1 MPRHA
6 AVVFLSLFTC
16 VAAVACNTDA
26 PVHPTQ
32 QPSFSIGNPVNT
44 GSANPLTLAVI
55 GDIPY
60 GAQKL
65 EDFPKLIALMNEDP
79 KVDLVVH
86 LGDIKAGSSS
96 PCTDDYFATIRGL
109 FDTIK
114 DPLVY
119 TPGDNEWTDC
129 HVAGKNNGLYTP
141 TERLQA
147 VRALFFPVPGQ
158 TLGGRKKQVLTEA
171 DDAANSAYV
180 ENTMF
185 MESRVVFAALDITG
199 SNNDL
204 ASWGSPLP
212 ADAASFPSQ
221 AQEVAS
227 RGQANTAWL
236 TKAFDLANAEDAAA
250 VVLFMQADMWDVTAQ
265 LSGFDALVT
274 QIGTLAS
281 AFGKPVLILEGD
293 SHRFK
298 VDNPFSASPANAQ
311 THALHPSTPVAENVT
326 RMVVEGSDGRT
337 EYVRLTIDPKPTTG
351 SVFSWDRV
359 PLQ

>member
-6 AVVFLSLFTC
+6 AVVSLSLFTC
-16 VAAVACNTDA
+16 IAAAACNTDA
-26 PVHPTQ
+26 PVNPQQ
-32 QPSFSIGNPVNT
+32 QPSFDIGNPINT
-44 GSANPLTLAVI
+44 GSANPYTLAVI

-65 EDFPKLIALMNEDP
+65 EDFPKLIALMNADP
-79 KVDLVVH
+79 KVDVAVH

-96 PCTDDYFATIRGL
+96 PCTDEYFTTIRGL
-109 FDTIK
+109 FDTFQ

-129 HVAGKNNGLYTP
+129 HVASKNNGLYTP
-141 TERLQA
+141 TERLQV
-147 VRALFFPVPGQ
+147 VRTLFFPVPGQ
-158 TLGGRKKQVLTEA
+158 TLGGRKKQVLTQA
-171 DDAANSAYV
+171 DDATNSAYV

-185 MESRVVFAALDITG
+185 MESRVVFAALNITG

-212 ADAASFPSQ
+212 ADAASFPTQ
-221 AQEVAS
+221 AEEVAS
-227 RGQANTAWL
+227 RAQANTAWL
-236 TKAFDLANAEDAAA
+236 NKAFALANTEDAAG
-250 VVLFMQADMWDVTAQ
+250 VVLFMQADMWDPTAK
-265 LSGFDALVT
+265 LDGFDALVT
-274 QIGTLAS
+274 QIGTLAA

-298 VDNPFSASPANAQ
+298 VDNPFSASPENALA
-311 THALHPSTPVAENVT
+311 HALHPSTPVAEHVT

-351 SVFSWDRV
+351 SIFSWERV

>member
-6 AVVFLSLFTC
+6 AVVSLSLFTC
-16 VAAVACNTDA
+16 IVAAACNTDA
-26 PVHPTQ
+26 PVNPQQ
-32 QPSFSIGNPVNT
+32 QPWFDIGNPINT
-44 GSANPLTLAVI
+44 GSANPYTLAVI

-65 EDFPKLIALMNEDP
+65 EDFPKLIALMNADP
-79 KVDLVVH
+79 KVDVAVH

-96 PCTDDYFATIRGL
+96 PCTDEYFTTIRGL
-109 FDTIK
+109 FDTFQ

-129 HVAGKNNGLYTP
+129 HVASKNNGLYTP
-141 TERLQA
+141 TERLAA

-158 TLGGRKKQVLTEA
+158 TLGGRKKQLLTQA
-171 DDAANSAYV
+171 DDPDNSAFV

-185 MESRVVFAALDITG
+185 MESRVVFAALNITG

-212 ADAASFPSQ
+212 ADAASFPTQ
-221 AQEVAS
+221 ADEVAS
-227 RGQANTAWL
+227 RAQANTAWL
-236 TKAFDLANAEDAAA
+236 NKAFALANTEDAAG
-250 VVLFMQADMWDVTAQ
+250 VVLFMQADMWDPTAK
-265 LSGFDALVT
+265 LDGFDALVT
-274 QIGTLAS
+274 QIGTLAA

-298 VDNPFSASPANAQ
+298 VDNPFSASPENALA
-311 THALHPSTPVAENVT
+311 HALHPSTPVAENVT

-351 SVFSWDRV
+351 SIFSWDRV

>member
-1 MPRHA
+1 MSRHA
-6 AVVFLSLFTC
+6 AVVSFTALTC
-16 VAAVACNTDA
+16 VAALACNTDS
-26 PVHPTQ
+26 PVNPTPR
-32 QPSFSIGNPVNT
+32 PSSSVGNPINT
-44 GSANPLTLAVI
+44 GSSNPFTLAVI

-65 EDFPKLIALMNEDP
+65 EDFPKLIALMNGDP
-79 KVDLVVH
+79 KVDLAVH

-96 PCTDDYFATIRGL
+96 PCTDEYFAMIRGL
-109 FDTIK
+109 FDTFK

-129 HVAGKNNGLYTP
+129 HVASKNNGLYTP

-147 VRALFFPVPGQ
+147 VRTLFFPIAGQ
-158 TLGGRKKQVLTEA
+158 TLGGRKKQVLTQA
-171 DDAANSAYV
+171 DDPANSAYV

-185 MESRVVFAALDITG
+185 MESRVVFAALNITG

-212 ADAASFPSQ
+212 ADAANYPTQ

-227 RGQANTAWL
+227 RAQANATWL
-236 TKAFDLANAEDAAA
+236 NQAFALANAQDAAA
-250 VVLFMQADMWDVTAQ
+250 VVLFMQADMWDPTAA

-274 QIGTLAS
+274 QIGTLAA
-281 AFGKPVLILEGD
+281 AFGRPVLILEGD

-311 THALHPSTPVAENVT
+311 AHALHPSTPVAENVT

-337 EYVRLTIDPKPTTG
+337 EYVRLTIDPKPKTG
-351 SVFSWDRV
+351 SIFAWERV

>member
-6 AVVFLSLFTC
+6 AVVSLSLVTC

-26 PVHPTQ
+26 PVNPTQ
-32 QPSFSIGNPVNT
+32 QPSFSIGNPINT
-44 GSANPLTLAVI
+44 GSANPFTLAVI

-96 PCTDDYFATIRGL
+96 PCTDEYFATIRGL
-109 FDTIK
+109 FDTFK

-129 HVAGKNNGLYTP
+129 HVASKNNGLYTP

-147 VRALFFPVPGQ
+147 VRTLFFPVPGQ
-158 TLGGRKKQVLTEA
+158 TLGGRKKQVLTQA
-171 DDAANSAYV
+171 DDAANSTYV

-185 MESRVVFAALDITG
+185 MESRIVFAALNITG

-212 ADAASFPSQ
+212 ADAANYPTQ

-227 RGQANTAWL
+227 RTQANTAWIN
-236 TKAFDLANAEDAAA
+236 KAFDLATAQDAAA
-250 VVLFMQADMWDVTAQ
+250 VVLFMQADMWDPTAA

-274 QIGTLAS
+274 QIGTLAE

-298 VDNPFSASPANAQ
+298 VDNPFSASAADA
-311 THALHPSTPVAENVT
+311 TAHALHPSTPVAENVT
-326 RMVVEGSDGRT
+326 RMVVEGSNGRT
-337 EYVRLTIDPKPTTG
+337 EYVRLTIDPKPQSA

>member
-6 AVVFLSLFTC
+6 AVVSLSLFTC
-16 VAAVACNTDA
+16 IAAAACNTDA
-26 PVHPTQ
+26 PVNPQQ
-32 QPSFSIGNPVNT
+32 QPSFDIGNPINT
-44 GSANPLTLAVI
+44 GSANPYTLAVI

-65 EDFPKLIALMNEDP
+65 EDFPKLIALMNADP
-79 KVDLVVH
+79 KVDVAVH

-96 PCTDDYFATIRGL
+96 PCTDEYFTTIRGL
-109 FDTIK
+109 FDTFQ

-129 HVAGKNNGLYTP
+129 HVASKNNGLYTP
-141 TERLQA
+141 TERLAA

-158 TLGGRKKQVLTEA
+158 TLGGRKKQLLSQA
-171 DDAANSAYV
+171 DDPDNSAFV

-185 MESRVVFAALDITG
+185 MESRVVFAALNITG

-212 ADAASFPSQ
+212 ADAASFPTQ
-221 AQEVAS
+221 AEEVVS
-227 RGQANTAWL
+227 RAQANTAWL
-236 TKAFDLANAEDAAA
+236 NKAFALANTEDAAG
-250 VVLFMQADMWDVTAQ
+250 VVLFMQADMWDPTAK
-265 LSGFDALVT
+265 LDGFDALVT
-274 QIGTLAS
+274 QIGTLAA

-298 VDNPFSASPANAQ
+298 VDNPFSASPENALA
-311 THALHPSTPVAENVT
+311 HALHPSTPVAENVT

-351 SVFSWDRV
+351 SIFSWDRV